1 MAVRALMS
9 RITGL
14 PGRAPALVWAG
25 LLIVL
30 GGITTGF
37 AFTSVLWTG
46 TSVRGV
52 ERGGIV
58 YYTFHGQN
66 YSIDDT
72 SRFNSPTVYFD
83 PHDPSGTAQLDNIAF
98 RLVSVGLAALPLL
111 IALVIIGFDIRR
123 RRIIRRQTKAPGERA
138 FGDGLDVD
146 LVHRLNVER
155 RQHS

>member
-1 MAVRALMS
+1 MS
-9 RITGL
+9 RISQL
-14 PGRAPALVWAG
+14 PGRAPALVWAA

-46 TSVRGV
+46 TSIQGV

-58 YYTFHGQN
+58 YYTFRGQN
-66 YSIDDT
+66 YSVDDT

-83 PHDPSGTAQLDNIAF
+83 PHDPGGTAQLDNIAF
-98 RLVSVGLAALPLL
+98 RLVSVGLAALPIL

-123 RRIIRRQTKAPGERA
+123 RRIIRRQTKAPDERV

-155 RQHS
+155 RQRT